1 MSRSIAALHVAK
13 KQLGL
18 DDETYRAKL
27 STITGKSSAK
37 EMSEAERQK
46 VLTVFRN
53 EGFSPKATEARPD
66 GRKKLTGKFAPKLQA
81 LWIAA
86 WNLGLVNNRD
96 DAALLAFVK
105 RQTGIDHTRFLT
117 YGGDASKAIEA
128 LKSWIKREGGVSY
141 GNSQGEEWLQS
152 DIAKVC
158 WAQWRLLE
166 PEAQLYPDTK
176 GFPAEVLKI
185 AGIAQLTTPLG
196 ILKPADWRLVSN
208 ELGKRIRARKASA

>member
-27 STITGKSSAK
+27 SAITGKTSAK
-37 EMSEAERQK
+37 DMSEAERQE

-53 EGFSPKATEARPD
+53 EGFQPKAVEHRPD

-128 LKSWIKREGGVSY
+128 LKGWMAREADVDWRENTFGPDWQTGAGY
-141 GNSQGEEWLQS
+141 K
-152 DIAKVC
+152 IAA
-158 WAQWRLLE
+158 AQWRNLNGNGADFLGWVQNQIGR
-166 PEAQLYPDTK
+166 PVTSQPPTT
-176 GFPAEVLKI
+176 AEWI
-185 AGIAQLTTPLG
+185 AIMNTLG
-196 ILKPADWRLVSN
+196 
-208 ELGKRIRARKASA
+208 ERIRARKAGA

>member
-37 EMSEAERQK
+37 EMSEAERQQ
-46 VLTVFRN
+46 VLSVFRN
-53 EGFSPKATEARPD
+53 EGFQPKAVEHRPD

-105 RQTGIDHTRFLT
+105 RQTGIDHTRFLA

-128 LKSWIKREGGVSY
+128 LKGWMAREANVDWHTDPLMSPWACADGFK
-141 GNSQGEEWLQS
+141 
-152 DIAKVC
+152 IAV
-158 WAQWRLLE
+158 AQWLILE
-166 PEAQLYPDTK
+166 KQTGKFWPE
-176 GFPAEVLKI
+176 VWKI
-185 AGIAQLTTPLG
+185 TDHKSGYRDLSSGEWITVMNAFG
-196 ILKPADWRLVSN
+196 
-208 ELGKRIRARKASA
+208 ERIRARKASA